1 MEAGSME
8 IFISRQAIFDKYLRV
23 IGYELL
29 HRSTEENHFNR
40 ISDDGVM
47 ETNEV
52 LVNTFLV
59 FGLKNLTRGKRAFI
73 NFPINSLLKESP
85 ALLPVN
91 SLVIEVLEEYLPN
104 QDVYQS
110 LARLKKNGYLLA
122 LDDFRICPE
131 HCSLIH
137 LMDIVK
143 VCFRENSSAQ
153 RRAIARLLK
162 SKKVKMLAEK
172 VETYE
177 EFEEA
182 KELGFTY
189 FQGYFFSKPM
199 VLQSKDIKTFNPNF
213 ADLLREVYQ
222 QEIDYEKVEKLIK
235 KDVALPYKLL
245 RYINSLSF
253 GLLNEVHSIRHAVTY
268 LGQNGLKKWISLMSL
283 RSIIHS
289 KPSELFVQ
297 ALSRGIFC
305 ESLAPELAMTNRSGD
320 LFLTGLFSH
329 LDAFLDQ
336 PMARIIE
343 DLPVSVD
350 VRKTLIGEHN
360 SLRDILDMVILY
372 EQGQWRE
379 FAVLAK
385 KLDLTEE
392 IVLSKYHH
400 CLQETDLIFESI

>member
-1 MEAGSME
+1 ME

-29 HRSTEENHFNR
+29 HRSTEENQFNP
-40 ISDDGVM
+40 ISEDGVL

-52 LVNTFLV
+52 LVNAFLI

-85 ALLPVN
+85 ALLPAN
-91 SLVIEVLEEYLPN
+91 SMVIEVLEEYLPN
-104 QDVYQS
+104 PDVYQS
-110 LARLKKNGYLLA
+110 LTRLKKRGYLLA
-122 LDDFRICPE
+122 LDDFRISPE
-131 HCSLIH
+131 LCSILN

-143 VCFRENSSAQ
+143 VCFRENSTKE
-153 RRAIARLLK
+153 RKAIAQLLK

-177 EFEEA
+177 EYEEA

-199 VLQSKDIKTFNPNF
+199 VLHSKDIKVFNPNF

-222 QEIDYEKVEKLIK
+222 QEMNYEKVESLIK

-253 GLLNEVHSIRHAVTY
+253 GLLNEVHSIRHAITY

-289 KPSELFVQ
+289 KPNELFVQ

-336 PMARIIE
+336 PMAKIIE
-343 DLPVSVD
+343 DLPVSAE
-350 VRKTLIGEHN
+350 VRRTLIGEQN

-372 EQGQWRE
+372 EQGKWRD

-385 KLDLTEE
+385 KLDLNEE
-392 IVLSKYHH
+392 IVLKKYHH
-400 CLQETDLIFESI
+400 CLRETDLIFDAI